1 MCSFLNNISQRKKR
15 YFKKQ
20 QMEKIVKNRQYYKFS
35 SYGFL
40 KNLRFFDAFL
50 MLYMVG
56 KGLPY
61 TEIGILYAAR
71 EIFINFFEIPSGVI
85 ADTFGRKNTLA
96 SSFVIYI
103 GSFVLFYFA
112 TDFWLFLPAFLL
124 YGIGDAFRSGTH
136 KGMIMDYLKIH
147 NWSLQKIA
155 YYGHTR
161 SWSQIGSALSSLV
174 AGFIVFYGGEYKNI
188 FLFTIIPYLLNLF
201 LILSYPKELNHTT
214 RHYKSGIKLTMKSF
228 LKIIKKA
235 QVIQIINT
243 TALHSAF
250 MKAVKDYIQPVMVHL
265 SLLLPLM
272 TNLDIKKKNGVV
284 IGVIYF
290 VIYILTAQAAKISS
304 GIAKATKRDIP
315 FYTLLFGFISGL
327 ACGIFYHHQL
337 WLFALVMFVG
347 IYIFENIRKPILTG
361 YISDNVP
368 NEILTS
374 VLSAQSLL
382 QTLIAAVLSFV
393 FGLFADLWGIGIS
406 FIVVTS
412 FLVVFTLV
420 LNVFTERKLSK

>member
-1 MCSFLNNISQRKKR
+1 MGQ
-15 YFKKQ
+15 
-20 QMEKIVKNRQYYKFS
+20 IVKNRQYYKFS

-50 MLYMVG
+50 LLYLVE

-61 TEIGILYAAR
+61 TEIGILYAVR
-71 EIFINFFEIPSGVI
+71 EISINLFEIPSGVI

-96 SSFVIYI
+96 SSFVVYM
-103 GSFVLFYFA
+103 GSFLLFYFA
-112 TDFWLFLPAFLL
+112 SDFWMFLPAFLL
-124 YGIGDAFRSGTH
+124 YGIADAFRSGTH

-214 RHYKSGIKLTMKSF
+214 RHYKSGIQLTLKSF
-228 LKIIKKA
+228 LKIMKRPR
-235 QVIQIINT
+235 VIQIVNT

-272 TNLDIKKKNGVV
+272 TQLDKEKKNGVV
-284 IGVIYF
+284 IGIIYF
-290 VIYILTAQAAKISS
+290 IIYLLTAQASKISS
-304 GIAKATKRDIP
+304 GIESSVKRNIP
-315 FYTLLFGFISGL
+315 FYTLILGFISGL
-327 ACGIFYHHQL
+327 ACGIFYHNQL
-337 WLFALVMFVG
+337 WMLALVAFVG

-361 YISDNVP
+361 YISNNVP

-420 LNVFTERKLSK
+420 LNVFAERKLSK

>member
-1 MCSFLNNISQRKKR
+1 MGQ
-15 YFKKQ
+15 
-20 QMEKIVKNRQYYKFS
+20 IVKNRQYYKFS

-50 MLYMVG
+50 LLYLVE

-61 TEIGILYAAR
+61 TEIGILYAVR
-71 EIFINFFEIPSGVI
+71 EISINLFEIPSGVI

-96 SSFVIYI
+96 SSFVVYM
-103 GSFVLFYFA
+103 GSFLLFYFA
-112 TDFWLFLPAFLL
+112 SDFWMFLPAFLL
-124 YGIGDAFRSGTH
+124 YGIADAFRSGTH

-214 RHYKSGIKLTMKSF
+214 RHYKSGIQLTLKSF
-228 LKIIKKA
+228 LKIMKRPR
-235 QVIQIINT
+235 VIQIVNT

-272 TNLDIKKKNGVV
+272 TQLDKEKKNGVV
-284 IGVIYF
+284 IGIIYF
-290 VIYILTAQAAKISS
+290 IIYLLTAQASKISS
-304 GIAKATKRDIP
+304 GIESSVKRNIP
-315 FYTLLFGFISGL
+315 FYTLILGFISGL
-327 ACGIFYHHQL
+327 ACGIFYHNQL
-337 WLFALVMFVG
+337 WMLALVAFVG

-361 YISDNVP
+361 YISNNVP

-406 FIVVTS
+406 FIVIAS
-412 FLVVFTLV
+412 FLVVFTLI
-420 LNVFTERKLSK
+420 LNFLAERRKHSKDT